1 MPSHARRVPDDPCH
15 GDHSTA
21 RLRLQHFWGRLTA
34 NRGDGA
40 LVRLS
45 TPIEAGDVE
54 GARPRLYGLD
64 VAFEQMVEDAW
75 KTADAQPALSP
86 TG

>member
-1 MPSHARRVPDDPCH
+1 M
-15 GDHSTA
+15 
-21 RLRLQHFWGRLTA
+21 
-34 NRGDGA
+34 
-40 LVRLS
+40 RLS

-64 VAFEQMVEDAW
+64 VAFEQAVEGAW
-75 KTADAQPALSP
+75 KTADTQPALSP

>member
-1 MPSHARRVPDDPCH
+1 MPRGSSALP
-15 GDHSTA
+15 GDGSSTSG
-21 RLRLQHFWGRLTA
+21 GRLTA

-64 VAFEQMVEDAW
+64 VAFEQAVEGAW
-75 KTADAQPALSP
+75 KTADTQPALSP